1 MKIPLFVI
9 SLFLSL
15 TTSSQ
20 ILTDGVSESEVADII
35 LNYRDNG
42 IKEFKIIVKNRFNKS
57 KAWKDVLYYSLE
69 NDSLLNHKY
78 KSDTVKFIIRNNEFI
93 YLKSPKEKKISQS
106 INSDYIIKTKDS
118 ANVTFLNYYKIIDSD
133 TISISKS
140 RTIIDSVIDKTVTT
154 QYYTT
159 DSTSRINKTITLHLK
174 GDTIQTIQYL
184 DKGEGMFLTYDS
196 KKFTS
201 FEKINNQEIHTT
213 YLIDKGLLWNSK
225 PKEYYFEKRI
235 ITKVINYDEFGLI
248 NKIVITNKLV
258 DSKYK
263 DEEVETLIPT
273 VLK

>member
-78 KSDTVKFIIRNNEFI
+78 KSDIVKFIIRNNEFI
-93 YLKSPKEKKISQS
+93 YLKTPKEKKISQS
-106 INSDYIIKTKDS
+106 INNDYIIKTRDS

-140 RTIIDSVIDKTVTT
+140 RTIIDSVIDKTVTAT
-154 QYYTT
+154 KYYTT

-184 DKGEGMFLTYDS
+184 DNGEGMFLTYDS

-201 FEKINNQEIHTT
+201 FEKINNQEIYTT
-213 YLIDKGLLWNSK
+213 YLIDKGLL
-225 PKEYYFEKRI
+225 
-235 ITKVINYDEFGLI
+235 
-248 NKIVITNKLV
+248 
-258 DSKYK
+258 
-263 DEEVETLIPT
+263 
-273 VLK
+273 